1 MRLQYHLPCTTPP
14 FVQRTLAPR
23 RPHDWAEVSDAPIMA
38 AMADTAAIMTTS
50 FFMNTP
56 FRSRCEI
63 RPKLFYFAEGSLSFN
78 GAPFTRVTLPSCD
91 VPMVLETSVAQI
103 HIPTEPRGTPLG
115 PIWVQDDEVA
125 KMLSLG
131 LSLTI

>member
-78 GAPFTRVTLPSCD
+78 GAPFTRVTIPSCD
-91 VPMVLETSVAQI
+91 VPMVLEEASRKKV
-103 HIPTEPRGTPLG
+103 
-115 PIWVQDDEVA
+115 IWVQYDEVA
-125 KMLSLG
+125 KTLSLG
-131 LSLTI
+131 LSLAI